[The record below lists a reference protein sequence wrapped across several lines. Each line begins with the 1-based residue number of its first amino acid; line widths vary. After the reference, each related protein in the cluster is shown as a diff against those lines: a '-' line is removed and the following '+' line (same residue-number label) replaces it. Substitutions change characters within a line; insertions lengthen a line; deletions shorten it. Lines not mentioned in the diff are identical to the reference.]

1 MGMMKAAVIYEAG
14 GPEVL
19 KIEEV
24 NSSFA
29 NESETTIDR
38 SQRPIPK
45 PKPGW
50 VLIRIKAF
58 GLNRSELFTRQGHSP
73 GVPFPRIL
81 GIEATG
87 LVEEAPGGEFQH
99 GDVVA
104 TAMGGMGRA
113 FDGGYAEYTC
123 VPASQIQKLKTNLPW
138 EVLGGCGEMLQTAYG
153 SLFNALQLKEGETL
167 LVRGGTTSVGM
178 AAAAIAKN
186 HGCTVVSTTRSA
198 KREALLKQHGTSIVV
213 VDDGSVADEVK
224 KQTGGGVNKVLE
236 LIGTTTLLD
245 SLQCVKPHGI
255 VCMMGMVGNSWSIKD
270 FSPMDSIPTSVC
282 LTCYDGGEE
291 AFMSTPL
298 QELVDQ
304 IEAGTL
310 SISIGKTFK
319 LDDIVEAHRTMEEN
333 RAGGKIVVLT

>member
-1 MGMMKAAVIYEAG
+1 MKAAVIYEAG

-81 GIEATG
+81 DIEATG

-138 EVLGGCGEMLQTAYG
+138 EILGGCGEMLQTAYG
-153 SLFNALQLKEGETL
+153 SLFNASQLKKDETL

-186 HGCTVVSTTRSA
+186 YGCTV
-198 KREALLKQHGTSIVV
+198 HGTSIVV
-213 VDDGSVADEVK
+213 VDDGSVAEEVK

-255 VCMMGMVGNSWSIKD
+255 VCMMGMVGNSWSLKD

-282 LTCYDGGEE
+282 LTCYDGGER

-298 QELVDQ
+298 QQLVDQ

-310 SISIGKTFK
+310 SVSIGKTFK
-319 LDDIVEAHRTMEEN
+319 LDDIVEAHKTMGEN